1 MDDKILRLEEE
12 LNKSLANY
20 TLMLKDLEDQSNGED
35 IDILMDK
42 DKQLAVYLISA
53 QTSVVVIQGI
63 LGQIKEIKEE
73 VN

>member
-1 MDDKILRLEEE
+1 MDNKILRLEEE

>member
-73 VN
+73 IN